1 MKKKLIVIEGPT
13 ASGKTAL
20 GVELAIHFK
29 TEIISA
35 DSRQFFKELAIGTA
49 KPSKI
54 EQKEIVH
61 HFVDSHSI
69 DDEISSSV
77 YAKQVEI
84 LLTELFQKNEV
95 VIMVGGSGMYIDAV
109 CIGLDSIPHSKEIQ
123 AELNTRLEQFGLNN
137 LLEELALKDPVFY
150 ESVDKANA
158 MRIIRA
164 LEAILITGEKMSDLQ
179 KKELPKKEFEVIRFV
194 INHERSV
201 LYDRI
206 NRRVD
211 QMIEN
216 GLIDE
221 VKSVF
226 DKRELKVLKT
236 VGYSELFQFLEDEIS
251 LERAVELIKQNTR
264 RYAKRQLTW
273 FRRHTEAY
281 WLAHTSL
288 DEMKIEVIDYLSE

>member
-273 FRRHTEAY
+273 FRRHTEAH

>member
-123 AELNTRLEQFGLNN
+123 AELNTSLEQFGLNN